1 MDTINIG
8 YQRIDQLIFEIKLN
22 ENYILIGEDI
32 LQDENLVNKFLKWMF
47 WKLDLVHFKFSTSIM
62 IYNDLL

>member
-47 WKLDLVHFKFSTSIM
+47 GSWILYILSSVQA
-62 IYNDLL
+62 L